1 MKKILV
7 VLCLLTASMAFA
19 EDCVNLRFVL
29 SPEEAEAF
37 DKAHPELENPSD
49 YYFIDESLGYC
60 SISQKAEKM
69 LNLIMDKVI
78 DILEEDSNNNSKE
91 GE

>member
-19 EDCVNLRFVL
+19 EDSVILRAVL

-78 DILEEDSNNNSKE
+78 DILEEEDNNSKE
-91 GE
+91 EE

>member
-78 DILEEDSNNNSKE
+78 DILEEEGNNNGKE

>member
-7 VLCLLTASMAFA
+7 VLLLLTASTVFA
-19 EDCVNLRFVL
+19 QDNVNLRAVF
-29 SPEEAEAF
+29 SPEEAKAF

-49 YYFIDESLGYC
+49 YYAIYEPLDYC

-69 LNLIMDKVI
+69 LGLIH
-78 DILEEDSNNNSKE
+78 
-91 GE
+91 G

>member
-7 VLCLLTASMAFA
+7 LLLLLTSAVYAQVVIFT
-19 EDCVNLRFVL
+19 
-29 SPEEAEAF
+29 PEEAEAF
-37 DKAHPELENPSD
+37 NKAHPELENPSD
-49 YYFIDESLGYC
+49 YYVIEREPELG
-60 SISQKAEKM
+60 IETEKM

-78 DILEEDSNNNSKE
+78 DILEEDNNSKE

>member
-7 VLCLLTASMAFA
+7 LLLLLTSAVYAQVVIFT
-19 EDCVNLRFVL
+19 
-29 SPEEAEAF
+29 PEEAEAF
-37 DKAHPELENPSD
+37 NKAHPELENPSD
-49 YYFIDESLGYC
+49 YYVIEERESELG
-60 SISQKAEKM
+60 IETEKM

-78 DILEEDSNNNSKE
+78 DILEEDNNSKE

>member
-7 VLCLLTASMAFA
+7 VLCLLTASTVFA

-29 SPEEAEAF
+29 SPEEARAF

-78 DILEEDSNNNSKE
+78 DILEEESDNNSK